1 MNLET
6 RINKFVV
13 SDPNVCIGCAT
24 CMAACYQS
32 AYDRGKLA
40 TPRLIVT
47 RSSSGTM
54 PNQCRQCDDAPCANV
69 CPVGALRF
77 GENNYIEVY
86 EDLCIGCKLCTIAC
100 PFGAIQA
107 EAEKMPSINY
117 NLEPTYNLGTE
128 SEIGAK
134 SIAVKCDLCSG
145 REEGPA
151 CVSVCP
157 TGALMFL
164 DSSTIDNEIVN
175 IKAKNSVESYVQAT
189 KKQHV

>member
-13 SDPNVCIGCAT
+13 ADPNICIGCAT

-40 TPRLIVT
+40 TPRLVVA
-47 RSSSGTM
+47 RSASGTM

-69 CPVGALRF
+69 CPVGALKF

-100 PFGAIQA
+100 PFGAIRA

-145 REEGPA
+145 REDGPA

-164 DSSTIDNEIVN
+164 DSTNLETEIINV
-175 IKAKNSVESYVQAT
+175 KAKDTVESFVQAT
-189 KKQHV
+189 KRQHV